1 MSQEMRQNWHASYG
15 SIDIQKNRCYGVW
28 KLSRNKSDE
37 TCNDVPG
44 ESGGRKLR
52 GIVDIDGMQ
61 FGFMKGKGICH
72 MNCKADRREND
83 GVKEHFFLWIWRKH
97 VGA

>member
-1 MSQEMRQNWHASYG
+1 M
-15 SIDIQKNRCYGVW
+15 W
-28 KLSRNKSDE
+28 KLSRNKADE

-61 FGFMKGKGICH
+61 FGFMKGKEICH
-72 MNCKADRREND
+72 MNCKADPREND
-83 GVKEHFFLWIWRKH
+83 GVKEQFFFVDLEKAFWCIRKNESQNK
-97 VGA
+97 